1 MKKLRILAALVMS
14 LLFTTAFAATEYY
27 GRVAYGLKGNV
38 KKMKR
43 KSDSKFLKYMI
54 PMKTKV
60 GFTNDGRIKKSF
72 MYYDADGY
80 PLGLS
85 SVAGDMYVMIDIRYD
100 EMKRPAELISK
111 TKHCLHGH
119 GPTLISY
126 KNQYSSSGEV
136 EKCVISTL
144 PDDGDGVATPFA
156 ELDYDGYKY
165 DAAGNWIERSVVIN
179 VYENGEL
186 LEDGRYAETRE
197 IEYYQ

>member
-43 KSDSKFLKYMI
+43 KSDSKFLKYIFPKMS
-54 PMKTKV
+54 KV

-85 SVAGDMYVMIDIRYD
+85 SVLGEMYIMIDIRYD
-100 EMKRPAELISK
+100 ERKRPAEQISK
-111 TKHCLHGH
+111 TKHGLH
-119 GPTLISY
+119 GPTSISY

-165 DAAGNWIERSVVIN
+165 DAAGNWIERSVVFSF
-179 VYENGEL
+179 YENGEMI
-186 LEDGRYAETRE
+186 EDDRYVETRE
-197 IEYYQ
+197 IEYYP